1 VGAAELLEARSGAF
15 RTISWR
21 AGTKGPLRAEFAA
34 IRVRVADGPV
44 AAGGRH
50 LPGGEAWLVGE
61 RRATGERKCYLSDLP
76 PDATLE
82 ALAALREAA
91 IEARDHQRKVSRE
104 MENTAVGELKSAG
117 MEVTELPAAEVEKMR
132 ERVQPVTEKHKREIG
147 AELVDA
153 LYAEVAKVRGR

>member
-1 VGAAELLEARSGAF
+1 V
-15 RTISWR
+15 SW
-21 AGTKGPLRAEFAA
+21 GNQEIQKYLTL
-34 IRVRVADGPV
+34 D
-44 AAGGRH
+44 RH
-50 LPGGEAWLVGE
+50 AYTPFVVLVGKKFWD
-61 RRATGERKCYLSDLP
+61 GLSP
-76 PDATLE
+76 QEQAI
-82 ALAALREAA
+82 LREAA